1 MDVSVVVVNFNTP
14 QLLQQC
20 LDSLQRC
27 REECSRALV
36 HDNKPFEFEVVVVNT
51 TPDDGSWEVVEKNY
65 PWVRQIKQDNKGF
78 SANNNAALPYTSGR
92 YLFFLNSDTTVPGG
106 TLPALVKF
114 MDENLEVGVVT
125 PYVEIASTGQFD
137 PDTSRRIPTPW
148 SAFWKLFA
156 KVGIGG
162 YHQKVDLNKPSELE
176 ATSGAAML
184 VRRLAADQ
192 VGWWDE
198 RFFFYGEDL
207 DWCYRFR
214 QAGWKIVLYPQV
226 KIIHHKGASSGL
238 KKESSAVTTAS
249 KETRRQM
256 AVASTEAMKLFY
268 QKHYASKYPTFFNWL
283 IYFSIWFLERIRLAK
298 ANLKSF

>member
-1 MDVSVVVVNFNTP
+1 MDLSIVIVNFNTP
-14 QLLQQC
+14 LLLRQC
-20 LDSLQRC
+20 LQSLTNC
-27 REECSRALV
+27 CGEGLS
-36 HDNKPFEFEVVVVNT
+36 FEVVVVNT
-51 TPDDGSWEVVEKNY
+51 TPQDGSKEILEKEFT
-65 PWVRQIKQDNKGF
+65 WVKQLIRENRGF
-78 SANNNAALPYTSGR
+78 SANNNQAISETSGR
-92 YLFFLNSDTTVPGG
+92 YVFFLNPDTIVPRG
-106 TLPALVKF
+106 TLSALVRF
-114 MDENLEVGVVT
+114 MDERSEVGVVT

-148 SAFWKLFA
+148 SAFWQLFA
-156 KVGIGG
+156 RVGIGG
-162 YHQKVDLNKPSELE
+162 YHQKVDLNKPAEIE

-214 QAGWKIVLYPQV
+214 EAGWKIMLYPGV

-249 KETRRQM
+249 KETRRKM
-256 AVASTEAMKLFY
+256 AVASTQAMKLFY
-268 QKHYASKYPTFFNWL
+268 QKHYAAKYPLVFSWS
-283 IYFSIWFLERIRLAK
+283 IYFSIWLLEKIRLARADLK
-298 ANLKSF
+298 AS